1 MNDVIIMVYF
11 DQRRWKSF
19 TAGGAGQGR
28 GGLMHVRLQGEATK
42 CLKTRLCGESHAVL
56 RHFGAFLG
64 HLCAFSGCL
73 CPKLI
78 VSGCHVRPFSV
89 LDFFGRH
96 PHMGEGVQYLEEGG
110 LQHPQHP

>member
-1 MNDVIIMVYF
+1 
-11 DQRRWKSF
+11 
-19 TAGGAGQGR
+19 
-28 GGLMHVRLQGEATK
+28 MHVCRERPQNASKLAYVANSPH
-42 CLKTRLCGESHAVL
+42 RRVL

-64 HLCAFSGCL
+64 HLCAFSGRL

>member
-1 MNDVIIMVYF
+1 
-11 DQRRWKSF
+11 
-19 TAGGAGQGR
+19 
-28 GGLMHVRLQGEATK
+28 MHVCRERPQNASKLAYVANRTPPRCRGAS
-42 CLKTRLCGESHAVL
+42 CDSPHRRVL

-64 HLCAFSGCL
+64 HLCAFSGRL

>member
-1 MNDVIIMVYF
+1 
-11 DQRRWKSF
+11 
-19 TAGGAGQGR
+19 
-28 GGLMHVRLQGEATK
+28 MHARLQGEATK
-42 CLKTRLCGESHAVL
+42 CLKTRLCGESHAAPRVV
-56 RHFGAFLG
+56 RFGAFLG
-64 HLCAFSGCL
+64 HLCAFSGRL

-110 LQHPQHP
+110 LQHPRTPNSLPTALVTAIAFAICGSNGKVICDIFG